1 MTTYQAEYADGHIKN
16 GLTYLEAEE
25 LFDNDD
31 RVVAIR
37 PYPVPP
43 YKAP

>member
-1 MTTYQAEYADGHIKN
+1 MTTYQAEYADGHVKN
-16 GLTYLEAEE
+16 DLTYLEAEE

-31 RVVAIR
+31 RVIAIR
-37 PYPVPP
+37 PYPVAP